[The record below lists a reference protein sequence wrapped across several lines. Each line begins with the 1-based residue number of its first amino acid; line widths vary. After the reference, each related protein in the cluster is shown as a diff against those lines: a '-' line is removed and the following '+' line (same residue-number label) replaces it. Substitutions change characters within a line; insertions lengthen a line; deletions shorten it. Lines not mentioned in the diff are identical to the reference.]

1 MDKNDVESLLLLLN
15 AVATWTMVGLI
26 WFVQRVH
33 YPLLALIG
41 TDRARPIAIEHQRRT
56 AQVVGLP
63 MAVEGATTLGL
74 LVRTPTA
81 VGTIWVWANAVLLAV
96 ALGSTV
102 LLSVPLHA
110 RMAETPDASIGRRLV
125 VTNWP
130 RTVAWT
136 ARGVICAVMLH
147 HVLVA

>member
-1 MDKNDVESLLLLLN
+1 VDKNDVESLLLLLN

-81 VGTIWVWANAVLLAV
+81 VGTSWVWANAVLLAV

-110 RMAETPDASIGRRLV
+110 RMAEAPDASIGRRLV

-136 ARGVICAVMLH
+136 ARGAICAVMLH